1 MSDLRDALAA
11 RVEGPVHAPGDPGYT
26 DEVTGFNLAVVRTP
40 QLVVGATSTD
50 DVAQAMRF
58 ARENGLRVGV
68 LATGHG
74 ETPDGA
80 GLVIT
85 TGRMDSV
92 AVDPAARTA
101 TIGGGAMW
109 GPVVAAAAPHGLA
122 PSTGSSPLVGVVGF
136 LLGGGLGPMARTEGF
151 GCDRLLR
158 ATVVTGAG
166 EVVTAAPDDDAE
178 LLWALRG
185 GGGGVGVVTEV
196 QVRLEAIP
204 DLYAGHLIFGP
215 GEAAAVLHGWVG
227 WVQDADPRVTT
238 SVMAVAPPVPD
249 APPFLALLRFAFPGP
264 AEEGEA
270 LAAPLRAL
278 APAFHDGIGPMDLA
292 DVAMIHQDP
301 VDPVAAW
308 VRGDLLG
315 SVDARLADLMLG
327 TVAPGSPSPFMG
339 VEVRHIAGATATD
352 VPEGSAAAGRGASFV
367 MSGFCQDTARFR
379 EAPGALA
386 AMGTALDGC
395 VHDGMTPNFAG
406 PLTAEVVARCWP
418 GGTAG
423 RLSAVRRRLD
433 PDGVLA
439 GHL

>member
-11 RVEGPVHAPGDPGYT
+11 RVAGPVHAPGDPGYT
-26 DEVTGFNLAVVRTP
+26 DEVTGFNLAMVRTP

-166 EVVTAAPDDDAE
+166 EVVTAAPD
-178 LLWALRG
+178 WAR
-185 GGGGVGVVTEV
+185 
-196 QVRLEAIP
+196 
-204 DLYAGHLIFGP
+204 
-215 GEAAAVLHGWVG
+215 
-227 WVQDADPRVTT
+227 
-238 SVMAVAPPVPD
+238 
-249 APPFLALLRFAFPGP
+249 
-264 AEEGEA
+264 
-270 LAAPLRAL
+270 
-278 APAFHDGIGPMDLA
+278 
-292 DVAMIHQDP
+292 
-301 VDPVAAW
+301 
-308 VRGDLLG
+308 
-315 SVDARLADLMLG
+315 
-327 TVAPGSPSPFMG
+327 
-339 VEVRHIAGATATD
+339 
-352 VPEGSAAAGRGASFV
+352 
-367 MSGFCQDTARFR
+367 
-379 EAPGALA
+379 
-386 AMGTALDGC
+386 
-395 VHDGMTPNFAG
+395 
-406 PLTAEVVARCWP
+406 
-418 GGTAG
+418 
-423 RLSAVRRRLD
+423 
-433 PDGVLA
+433 
-439 GHL
+439 